1 MSMLNRKNRRAKK
14 NRRPFSSDSP
24 AAQMKAFL
32 KQPGKFHIVQL
43 AGDKS
48 FVVKVTEAEMPLFL
62 TICQQLRGVLGH
74 CEAIPATPVDASIA
88 DTQMIAED
96 SAQASKRI
104 REARARQEQTESD
117 DFHRC
122 ACGRTITAEQ
132 ITCHACADVTSAP
145 TLRVVREKSD
155 AEIAAM
161 ERHPAGKQRPAGG
174 RHRAPEPETTFD
186 KLATGAGAV
195 DDDTKRRLAQIEIAA
210 AQAEAARAQ
219 DAYEAAN
226 QRLREAYANGGE
238 LHNRAVLDKFA
249 EQAGQ
254 AIAEHADV
262 QPLCEHK
269 TLHGPTPDG
278 EWICNKCGATVTP
291 VVTSP
296 ATVTPTHRCEQPNAA
311 PGDKWRCWCG
321 QAWEAEAHG
330 ELDIRW
336 KRWPERSLDGE
347 RQAAIDAALR
357 QAGRD
362 AATEFTGGMYDPFP
376 DSWDQD

>member
-1 MSMLNRKNRRAKK
+1 MLNRKARRAKK
-14 NRRPFSSDSP
+14 NRRPLDSDSP
-24 AAQMKAFL
+24 ADQMKAFL

-48 FVVKVTEAEMPLFL
+48 FVVKVTDAEMPLFL

-104 REARARQEQTESD
+104 REARARQERAESD

-132 ITCHACADVTSAP
+132 ITCHACAGVASAANAP
-145 TLRVVREKSD
+145 TLHVVREKSD
-155 AEIAAM
+155 AERAAM

-186 KLATGAGAV
+186 KLAAGAGAV

-249 EQAGQ
+249 EQAGH

-296 ATVTPTHRCEQPNAA
+296 ATVNPTHRCEHPNAA

-321 QAWEAEAHG
+321 QAWEAEALG

-336 KRWPERSLDGE
+336 CTWPERSIDVE
-347 RQAAIDAALR
+347 RQAAIDAALLE
-357 QAGRD
+357 AGR
-362 AATEFTGGMYDPFP
+362 ASGTHITEGLSDGRNT
-376 DSWDQD
+376 